1 MNIYKSSD
9 LTHKRAEVMREAE
22 KHGVVVQ
29 MLETN
34 GKVRKE
40 FVMMSKEDYI
50 KLSDSI
56 KNMLAAIK

>member
-1 MNIYKSSD
+1 
-9 LTHKRAEVMREAE
+9 MREAE

-34 GKVRKE
+34 GEVRKE